1 MKAVTVTLYCV
12 ETERGET
19 LGRYLAETEARMFAT
34 DQQRLR
40 GRCPGDRLHVVQRTF
55 TEDRNQPQRR

>member
-1 MKAVTVTLYCV
+1 MKPTIITVYCV

-19 LGRYLAETEARMFAT
+19 LARYLAEPEARTFAI

-40 GRCPGDRLHVVQRTF
+40 GRAPVDRLHVVPRTF
-55 TEDRNQPQRR
+55 IEDRNQPQRR